1 MATKLT
7 KAIQIVLDL
16 IERRNA
22 ASHKPIVTL
31 HCIEGLFNMNF
42 MKHFKSS
49 ISQKAYDYMMK
60 EISEGATL
68 RILTLEEEM
77 ARNL

>member
-1 MATKLT
+1 
-7 KAIQIVLDL
+7 
-16 IERRNA
+16 
-22 ASHKPIVTL
+22 
-31 HCIEGLFNMNF
+31 MNF
-42 MKHFKSS
+42 MKHFKTS